1 MVADSVNSS
10 IYDSVGCGQYI
21 YLEKCVNFAGAQP
34 ISRLPQSII
43 TLYER
48 SDRLADCK
56 DLQVRA

>member
-10 IYDSVGCGQYI
+10 IHGSAGCGQHI
-21 YLEKCVNFAGAQP
+21 YLEECVNFTGVQP
-34 ISRLPQSII
+34 IGWLPQSII